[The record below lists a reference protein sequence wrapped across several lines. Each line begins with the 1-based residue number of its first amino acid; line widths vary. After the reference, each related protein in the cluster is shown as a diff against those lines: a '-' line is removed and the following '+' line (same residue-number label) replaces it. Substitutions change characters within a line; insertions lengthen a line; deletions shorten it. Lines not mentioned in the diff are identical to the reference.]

1 MSKPF
6 ILTQKA
12 LYTRNNLSDAAPTS
26 LSLATPMPPAQPR
39 KYRARSPFIPQA
51 PLSLLRC
58 LLHLRLRRLLTMHP
72 TPKISVPPPFGR
84 LIHNL
89 SASGVVSPATR
100 LQLATQ
106 PAPAAQSGQSW
117 SSGMEAD
124 SLIAMQGT
132 SASSSMSLAAAKESD
147 WGSVWDFM
155 ESTLVRFVETHTTE
169 HVHVPTTDLDQ
180 VLYIIVS
187 PYVPSAWQ
195 RVLDAANITHLF
207 PNLVHDIAFG
217 SPIGNPPPLTQTFIP
232 PNLALADI

>member
-1 MSKPF
+1 M
-6 ILTQKA
+6 LHQL
-12 LYTRNNLSDAAPTS
+12 LYPWK
-26 LSLATPMPPAQPR
+26 LATPTPPTQP
-39 KYRARSPFIPQA
+39 KKCQALSPFIPQM
-51 PLSLLRC
+51 PLDLLHR
-58 LLHLRLRRLLTMHP
+58 LLHLRLHHLHVIYL
-72 TPKISVPPPFGR
+72 TPKISIPLPFGHQ
-84 LIHNL
+84 IHNL

-117 SSGMEAD
+117 SSGVEAD
-124 SLIAMQGT
+124 LLIAMQGT

-180 VLYIIVS
+180 VLYIIIS

-195 RVLDAANITHLF
+195 
-207 PNLVHDIAFG
+207 
-217 SPIGNPPPLTQTFIP
+217 
-232 PNLALADI
+232 